1 MPQAAA
7 NTDKIHEASRAPEY
21 SPAAGAKTSTES
33 HGATETANEARAGVT
48 GHNVNVVLV
57 VSTLA
62 VIVAFAVIY
71 AVFVAG

>member
-7 NTDKIHEASRAPEY
+7 NTDKIHEASHAPEY
-21 SPAAGAKTSTES
+21 PPGAGAKTSTES

-48 GHNVNVVLV
+48 GHNVNIVLV

-62 VIVAFAVIY
+62 AFAGVFIVW
-71 AVFVAG
+71 AVFFAG